1 MAQALEQVGGG
12 LMSGEPLHAAIQR
25 QIFAEFSGD
34 LEPADREA
42 LRAHVEGCD
51 PCARLYERCARA
63 ERALSPMAQLD
74 RGLARLIPEAAPQP
88 ALLTQPRAAVAT
100 LALAASLMV
109 VLVER
114 SGPPESPLEARGE
127 QSRIDPGYTLRV
139 LGSRQEQPGR
149 PVIFEAKNQALT
161 PEDEVLILATC
172 LPEARLLTVVATAA
186 DGTRKVLVE
195 NAELQPGSED
205 QQVGA
210 VTTQWLEGQVRFV
223 AAFSAKPVDPRWLK
237 PELAAADLPGVSVRT
252 VLITVGNKE
261 KRQ

>member
-12 LMSGEPLHAAIQR
+12 LMSGDPQHAAIQR
-25 QIFAEFSGD
+25 WIFAEFSGD
-34 LEPADREA
+34 LDPADREA
-42 LRAHVEGCD
+42 LRVHVEGCD

-63 ERALSPMAQLD
+63 ERALSPTAQLD
-74 RGLARLIPEAAPQP
+74 RGLARLIPEAAPQ
-88 ALLTQPRAAVAT
+88 ASVLTQPRAAFAT

-109 VLVER
+109 VLVNR

-127 QSRIDPGYTLRV
+127 QSRIDPGFTLRV
-139 LGSRQEQPGR
+139 LASRQDQPGS
-149 PVIFEAKNQALT
+149 PKIFDAKNEAVT
-161 PEDEVLILATC
+161 PDDEVLVLATC
-172 LPEARLLTVVATAA
+172 LPEERLLTVVATAT

-195 NAELQPGSED
+195 NAKLQPGSED

-210 VTTQWLEGQVRFV
+210 VTTRWLEGQVRFV
-223 AAFSAKPVDPRWLK
+223 AAFSAKPVDPQWLK

-252 VLITVGNKE
+252 VVITVGNKE